1 MEDIIMKKLLPF
13 CEQCDEDVDYDTYE
27 VELSCK
33 VRGIDI
39 EYSFI
44 CCKCKKCG
52 GPVYPVLI
60 SRENDI
66 RRFDAYKRKV
76 GLLTTKE
83 IINIRKRNHLTQTQ
97 LAERIGCGKKT
108 IARYEN
114 GAIQDRI
121 FDNMIRLIDKEPD
134 LILKLLERPLCN

>member
-1 MEDIIMKKLLPF
+1 MKKLLPY
-13 CEQCDEDVDYDTYE
+13 CENCDDDVDYNTFE

-33 VRGIDI
+33 VRGVDI
-39 EYSFI
+39 NYNFI
-44 CCKCKKCG
+44 CSRCKRCG
-52 GPVYPVLI
+52 GPVYPVPI
-60 SRENDI
+60 CRENCI
-66 RRFDAYKRKV
+66 RRNDAYKRKV

-83 IINIRKRNHLTQTQ
+83 IIDIRKRNHLTQTQ

-134 LILKLLERPLCN
+134 LILKLLQRPLCN